1 MKNTQVKNS
10 KKGTTMADNTAILAE
25 LTEIIKEATA
35 GDLHDEVTVEK
46 SFGDDLGVD
55 SLTMVEIAVLAEQK
69 LGVKIPDDELGNLQ
83 TVNDA
88 VNYIAAKSP

>member
-1 MKNTQVKNS
+1 VKNAE
-10 KKGTTMADNTAILAE
+10 KGTTMADNTEILAE

-35 GDLHDEVTVEK
+35 GDIHDEVTVEK
-46 SFGDDLGVD
+46 SFSDDLGID
-55 SLTMVEIAVLAEQK
+55 SLTMVEIAVLTEHK

-88 VNYIAAKSP
+88 VNYITANSP

>member
-1 MKNTQVKNS
+1 
-10 KKGTTMADNTAILAE
+10 MADNTEILAE

-35 GDLHDEVTVEK
+35 GEIDDEVTIEK
-46 SFGDDLGVD
+46 SFGDDLGID
-55 SLTMVEIAVLAEQK
+55 SLTMVEIAVLTEQK

-88 VNYIAAKSP
+88 VNYISTNSP